1 MKTVKLVLLVVF
13 SVVLT
18 TSLALAA
25 SNAFKAKLIGKE
37 EVLAPKTMA
46 TGDAVF
52 TLSKDGKEIAYTL
65 TVKDIE
71 DAISA
76 HIHAA
81 KRGNDGDVV
90 VGLFAGPK
98 KEGKFS
104 GELAKGT
111 ITDTDLV
118 GPLAGKTIADLVAM
132 IKSGGAYVNVHTEK
146 NPKGEI
152 RGQIK

>member
-1 MKTVKLVLLVVF
+1 MKAPKLALYAALAVI
-13 SVVLT
+13 LT
-18 TSLALAA
+18 TSLSLAA
-25 SNAFKAKLIGKE
+25 SDVFKAKLIGKYE
-37 EVLAPKTMA
+37 TPAVKTA
-46 TGDAVF
+46 ASGNAVF
-52 TLSKDGKEIAYTL
+52 TLTKDGKEITYIL
-65 TVKDIE
+65 NVKGIE
-71 DAISA
+71 NATAA
-76 HIHAA
+76 HIHTG
-81 KRGNDGDVV
+81 KLGKEGGVV

-111 ITDTDLV
+111 ITDKSLV

-132 IKSGGAYVNVHTEK
+132 IKAGDTYVNVHTAK